1 MKKKVGIMTFHRAIN
16 YGAVLQAY
24 ALNRKINELGFDCTT
39 IDYACEAVDIQ
50 YRYRGRRTCTSW
62 KNFVA
67 HNLTCLLHWK
77 KKARMESFRKKIPQ
91 SPKCDQ
97 QTIAE
102 VAAEYDILVT
112 GSDQVFNPEC
122 HRDDPAYYLNF
133 AKEQKK
139 VAYAASLGSIASFM
153 NSRLNTTA
161 LLSDF
166 TKLSFREADATEH
179 ISNQLA
185 RKCQTLVDPV
195 WLLSKDEW
203 CEVTGKK
210 KPNQFIFVYNLM
222 DYPYMCAFVKKLRQL
237 TGYQV
242 VAASR
247 TIMGDAMYAE
257 CARNVSNCSPEDF
270 LAFIRD
276 AQYVVTD
283 SFHGASFSILMQR
296 PFFAALNPASQN
308 TNSRISNILK
318 TAGLESRSITRES
331 VPHMDCDIDWNR
343 VEQNMS
349 SQIQES
355 IRFLMEVDKCEV

>member
-24 ALNRKINELGFDCTT
+24 ALNRKLNEVGFDCTT
-39 IDYACEAVDIQ
+39 VDYACEAVDIQ
-50 YRYRGRRTCTSW
+50 YRYRGRRKCTSW

-67 HNLTCLLHWK
+67 HNLTCMLHRK
-77 KKARMESFRKKIPQ
+77 KKARMESFRKRIPQ
-91 SPKCDQ
+91 SPECNQ

-102 VAAEYDILVT
+102 VEAKYDILVT

-122 HRDDPAYYLNF
+122 HRDDPAYYLSF
-133 AKEQKK
+133 ATTQKK
-139 VAYAASLGSIASFM
+139 VSYAASIGSVASYM
-153 NSRLNTTA
+153 NSRLDTTA

-166 TKLSFREADATEH
+166 EKVSLRESDAAEY
-179 ISNQLA
+179 ISKQLG
-185 RKCQTLVDPV
+185 RECQTHVDPV

-203 CEVTGKK
+203 CEVAGRKK
-210 KPNQFIFVYNLM
+210 QNQYIFVYNLM
-222 DYPYMCAFVKKLRQL
+222 DYPYMRAFVKKMHQL

-247 TIMGDAMYAE
+247 TIMGDAMYAG

-283 SFHGASFSILMQR
+283 SFHGTSFSILMHR
-296 PFFAALNPASQN
+296 PFFAAFNPASQN
-308 TNSRISNILK
+308 TNSRISFVLK
-318 TAGLESRSITRES
+318 TAELESRSITRAS
-331 VPHMDCDIDWNR
+331 LPRMDCDIDWNR
-343 VEQNMS
+343 VDLNMS
-349 SQIQES
+349 QQIQES
-355 IRFLMEVDKCEV
+355 IRYLMDLDE